1 MRWLLLLTAAAS
13 SASSSAAAASHHDR
27 DSTQLQRENVRL
39 RTLNARLRTYIEHFS
54 NSATTTDDATAASF
68 LQVDEEPINNHD
80 DDAKAEANSEIA
92 ANKKASEQAIDN
104 FCLAPAECQEKL
116 FACRRRAIEK
126 CWQTDYAKGGAPP
139 GAGDLDQDR
148 LSEINKRVKQKLSE
162 IGIDIDCDPSE
173 SGVDESMMLG
183 ASGAAASSGNSGSG
197 GAIGGDASGPGPKS
211 RFLSTDINLA
221 GTELESGL
229 EEGIVKLNE

>member
-1 MRWLLLLTAAAS
+1 MRWLLLLTAAAGA
-13 SASSSAAAASHHDR
+13 ASASHHDR

-54 NSATTTDDATAASF
+54 NSETNF
-68 LQVDEEPINNHD
+68 LQVDEEPIDNND

-183 ASGAAASSGNSGSG
+183 ASDAAASGGDSGSG
-197 GAIGGDASGPGPKS
+197 GASGSGDAFGGGGAFGGDASGPGPKS